1 VGVVTDTL
9 RVTLPA
15 GSYDVVVED
24 GLIASVGRR
33 IAALT
38 DAARIALVTDTH
50 VDGLFGDVVAR
61 SLADAGLAVDRL
73 TVIPGEGSKSWDV
86 AGGLLQSMSEA
97 GIRRGDA
104 VVALGGGVVG
114 DLAGF
119 CAAVYM
125 RGVAVVQVPTTL
137 LAQVDSAIGGKTGV
151 DLPRGKNLAGAFHHP
166 LAVLADPAVLATLP
180 EPEWLSGLAEV
191 TKSAFLDSEAS
202 VARLE
207 ADASALRSR
216 DAAATLRAVVMAA
229 GLKARVVSADPLE
242 GGIRESLNYGHTLGH
257 ALEAV
262 AGYGVVPH
270 GRAVADGIRFA
281 ARLAT
286 DVAGAAPAWGAR
298 QEAVRDALG
307 LAPTGAACSTGDA
320 AALRRAMAADKKAR
334 SSTVRFALVPEP
346 GGYLPIE
353 ADEAVLAEHLDR
365 WCAARPR

>member
-1 VGVVTDTL
+1 MTDTL
-9 RVTLPA
+9 RVTLPESA
-15 GSYDVVVED
+15 YDVVVED
-24 GLIASVGRR
+24 GLIASVGER

-38 DAARIALVTDTH
+38 GMGRVALVTDTS
-50 VDGLFGDVVAR
+50 VDGLFGDVVAL
-61 SLADAGLAVDRL
+61 SLADAGVAVDRL
-73 TVIPGEGSKSWDV
+73 TVVPGEESKSWDV
-86 AGGLLQSMSEA
+86 AGALLQSMSEA
-97 GIRRGDA
+97 GMRRGDA

-125 RGVAVVQVPTTL
+125 RGISVVQVPTTL

-166 LAVLADPAVLATLP
+166 LGVLADPAVLATLP
-180 EPEWLSGLAEV
+180 EQEWLSGLSEV
-191 TKSAFLDSEAS
+191 AKSAFLDCEAS

-207 ADASALRSR
+207 ADAAALRSR
-216 DAAATLRAVVMAA
+216 DRAATLRAVVMAA

-242 GGIRESLNYGHTLGH
+242 GGIRESLNYGHTFGH

-270 GRAVADGIRFA
+270 GRAVADGIRFV

-286 DVAGAAPAWGAR
+286 DIAGADPAWGAR
-298 QEAVRDALG
+298 QEALLDALG
-307 LAPTGAACSTGDA
+307 LAPTGAACSAGDA

-334 SSTVRFALVPEP
+334 SSTVRFAMVPEP
-346 GGYLPIE
+346 GGYLPVE